1 MNLVKI
7 RVTDTSLPHLKEIV
21 ENSDNRIMWER
32 KRKEA
37 DGIDWYFVGVATNFL
52 WAFMNDLTDEGFVI
66 VLKPDLW
73 QFHGK
78 LRLSNVET
86 SYSYACD
93 GIRQKVDFT
102 VESYDVLDAV
112 ALLKALLGDKK
123 DDIFAKDN
131 ITVSILDPEDI
142 DFEQLRKDLK
152 DLGCKMRKNYN
163 KPGYKIVVS

>member
-1 MNLVKI
+1 MNLVRI
-7 RVTDTSLPHLKEIV
+7 RVTDTSLPHLKAIIN
-21 ENSDNRIMWER
+21 NSDHRISWER
-32 KRKEA
+32 KRTEA
-37 DGIDWYFVGVATNFL
+37 DGIDWYFVGVETKFQWSL
-52 WAFMNDLTDEGFVI
+52 MNDLTDEGFVI

-78 LRLSNVET
+78 LRIGNVNA
-86 SYSYACD
+86 SYSYDCD
-93 GIRQKVDFT
+93 LIRQRVDFT
-102 VESYDVLDAV
+102 VEGYDVLDAV

-123 DDIFAKDN
+123 DDIFAQDN